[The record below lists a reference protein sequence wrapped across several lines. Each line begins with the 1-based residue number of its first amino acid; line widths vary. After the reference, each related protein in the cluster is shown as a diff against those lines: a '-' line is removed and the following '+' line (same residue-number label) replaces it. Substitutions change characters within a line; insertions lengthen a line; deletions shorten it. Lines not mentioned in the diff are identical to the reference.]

1 MQYRLAKEAFVY
13 LIPLWTLA
21 LLSFL
26 FISESLSIVLF
37 LLSLFVLNFFR
48 MPVFILV
55 PKPDEIYCPAWGK
68 VTSVL
73 DVPETPEMPAHKKVS
88 IFLNVFD
95 VHAQTNPC
103 DGVVQ
108 TVRYEKGKFLNAM
121 NSLSGDENE
130 KNTLRIQKSGSND
143 VIDVIQIAGL
153 IARRILCFVKEKDS
167 LKAGEYFGLI
177 KFGSRVEVR
186 MPKRTEILVQVGER
200 VYGPKTILGK
210 LTAI

>member
-1 MQYRLAKEAFVY
+1 MKYRLAKESFVY
-13 LIPLWTLA
+13 LIPLWILA

-26 FISESLSIVLF
+26 FISKSLAVFFF
-37 LLSLFVLNFFR
+37 LASLFVLNFFR
-48 MPVFILV
+48 MPVFVLSPNPNV
-55 PKPDEIYCPAWGK
+55 IYCPAWGK

-73 DVPETPEMPAHKKVS
+73 DVPETPGIPAHKKVS

-95 VHAQTNPC
+95 VHVQANPC

-121 NSLSGDENE
+121 NSLSGDQNE

-143 VIDVIQIAGL
+143 VIEVVQIAGL
-153 IARRILCFVKEKDS
+153 IARRILCFVKEKDT

-186 MPKRTEILVQVGER
+186 MPKRTEILVHPGES
-200 VYGPKTILGK
+200 VCGPKTVLGR
-210 LTAI
+210 LE